1 LLRTPLCDLLDI
13 EYPILQGGM
22 AWLGTFELASAVSN
36 AGGLGIIGSGNAPG
50 SWVREQI
57 RRTRETTDRPF
68 GVNIMLLS
76 PYVQE
81 VMEVVLEERPKV
93 VTFGAGNPGAYIPR
107 FKEAGVQVVPVVA
120 SASLARRLERAGA
133 DALVAEGTESGGH
146 IGEITT
152 MALVPQVAEAV
163 DLSVVAAGGF
173 ADGRGLAAAMALGAH
188 GVQIG
193 TRFICA
199 QECIAHP
206 NYKKKI
212 IEAVDRSTVVT
223 GVTTGHPV
231 RCLENRLTR
240 LFAEREKAGAPPEEL
255 DKLGEDKLYLAAILG
270 DVENGS
276 VMAGQSAA
284 LVKDIKPAKDIVEGI
299 VREAEEVIKRLAALP
314 QPVSHV

>member
-1 LLRTPLCDLLDI
+1 MLRTPLCDLLDI

-36 AGGLGIIGSGNAPG
+36 AGG
-50 SWVREQI
+50 
-57 RRTRETTDRPF
+57 
-68 GVNIMLLS
+68 
-76 PYVQE
+76 
-81 VMEVVLEERPKV
+81 
-93 VTFGAGNPGAYIPR
+93 
-107 FKEAGVQVVPVVA
+107 
-120 SASLARRLERAGA
+120 
-133 DALVAEGTESGGH
+133 H

-163 DLSVVAAGGF
+163 DLPVVAAGGF

-240 LFAEREKAGAPPEEL
+240 LFAEREKAGPPPEEL
-255 DKLGEDKLYLAAILG
+255 DKLGEGKLYLAAILG